1 MSENKL
7 DAVVDKVVGATKE
20 VAGKVTGN
28 KKLQA
33 EGKTQKA
40 GGKVKEV
47 VADAKDVVDG
57 VVDGTKEVLGK
68 KK

>member
-1 MSENKL
+1 MSKNKL
-7 DAVVDKVVGATKE
+7 DAAVDKVIGVTKE

-47 VADAKDVVDG
+47 VADARDVVDG
-57 VVDGTKEVLGK
+57 VVDGAKEVLGK

>member
-20 VAGKVTGN
+20 VAGKVTGS

-47 VADAKDVVDG
+47 AADAKDIVDG
-57 VVDGTKEVLGK
+57 VVDGAKEVLGK

>member
-7 DAVVDKVVGATKE
+7 DSVVDKVVGATKE

-47 VADAKDVVDG
+47 AADTKDIVDG
-57 VVDGTKEVLGK
+57 VVDGAKEVLGK

>member
-7 DAVVDKVVGATKE
+7 DTVVDKVVGATKE

-47 VADAKDVVDG
+47 AADTKDIVDG
-57 VVDGTKEVLGK
+57 VVDGAKEVLGK